1 MPMRS
6 HDGPDTDCDE
16 RGMGRMRMNCSI
28 EVFKQS
34 SPKLG
39 TSHFFVSG
47 DLLSAR
53 IYDHAFR
60 DRIQETRLLCKPL
73 AEETREYDCRANL
86 LRTKP
91 ESMTIVQTLSQSKP
105 WDGFANPFRK
115 EGRNK
120 GWSGGRMDV
129 LPQKLASSRQDVGF
143 FQ

>member
-1 MPMRS
+1 MRS
-6 HDGPDTDCDE
+6 HEGPDTDCDE

-28 EVFKQS
+28 EVSKQS

-39 TSHFFVSG
+39 TSHFFVLG

-60 DRIQETRLLCKPL
+60 DGIQETRLLCKPL
-73 AEETREYDCRANL
+73 TEETREYDCRANL
-86 LRTKP
+86 SQIKP

-105 WDGFANPFRK
+105 WDGFANPSERK
-115 EGRNK
+115 EGTR
-120 GWSGGRMDV
+120 GGAEAEWAV